1 MRKDS
6 LMKLIV
12 CVVAIIGI
20 FVAFVK
26 PLAFSIRQ
34 GLDLQ
39 GGTHVVLEA

>member
-20 FVAFVK
+20 FVAFVNS
-26 PLAFSIRQ
+26 LASDVAIVAR
-34 GLDLQ
+34 GCVCEDL
-39 GGTHVVLEA
+39 LCEF